1 MPKRYA
7 LFVLYRRSLTPAPSP
22 KEMGVVCLK
31 GIESM
36 GDRKRGKYVSKMRL
50 VSMANEAGFVGE

>member
-7 LFVLYRRSLTPAPSP
+7 LFVLWSLTPAHSP
-22 KEMGVVCLK
+22 KESGVVCLK

-36 GDRKRGKYVSKMRL
+36 GDRKRGEYVSKMRL
-50 VSMANEAGFVGE
+50 VSIANEAGFVGE

>member
-7 LFVLYRRSLTPAPSP
+7 LFVLWSLTPARSP
-22 KEMGVVCLK
+22 KERNVVCLK